1 MHLIKLM
8 NLTKFTITLL
18 IVVLCGCNNTSSKF
32 EREVWIR
39 HTQADDRYNPRAE
52 MVQDLMKS
60 YLKPG
65 MSRKAV
71 LDLLGNPYKEG
82 IEQRLPENIVIPN
95 SISFSNPE
103 NLKPEKADKATAAI
117 NDFYKLHAKPVFVIE
132 YPVGWSTIDP
142 NFLAIIMD
150 EKGLVERFRV
160 EQG

>member
-52 MVQDLMKS
+52 MVQHLMKN

-71 LDLLGNPYKEG
+71 LDLLGNPYKES